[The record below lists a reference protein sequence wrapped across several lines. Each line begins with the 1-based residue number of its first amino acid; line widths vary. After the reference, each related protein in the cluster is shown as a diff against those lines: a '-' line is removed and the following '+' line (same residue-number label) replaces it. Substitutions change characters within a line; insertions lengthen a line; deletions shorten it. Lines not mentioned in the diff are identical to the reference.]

1 MEPEEPTL
9 SVTVRRAAFADVPAL
24 RRLFAALVLQL
35 ETTRPVVYPTHT
47 TDDLDAFTLL
57 TARRLESDPT
67 LLFYVAADATGELV
81 AFLGGEIAQR
91 ALGHP
96 RIFGAAHWLYVDP
109 AVRGQGIARALVR
122 LACEDLVT
130 AGITHVELAALRG
143 DLQWATRGWIPY
155 LIHHVLPLEAVIAGA
170 AERPAPAA
178 PEPPSPPPVEP
189 PAPVPAPG
197 PVVVRRRR
205 RRRPKPTHAPPRVV
219 QGGGRSA

>member
-1 MEPEEPTL
+1 MMDGTI
-9 SVTVRRAAFADVPAL
+9 RRATFADVPAL
-24 RRLFAALVLQL
+24 RRLFAQLVVEL
-35 ETTRPVVYPTHT
+35 EAARPVAYPTHT
-47 TDDLDAFTLL
+47 ADDLDVFTLL
-57 TARRLESDPT
+57 TARRLETDPT
-67 LLFYVAADATGELV
+67 LLCYVAADATGELV

-96 RIFGAAHWLYVDP
+96 RIFGAAHWLYVAP
-109 AVRGQGIARALVR
+109 AARGQGIARGLVR

-130 AGITHVELAALRG
+130 AGVTHVELAAVRG

-170 AERPAPAA
+170 AERPTPAA
-178 PEPPSPPPVEP
+178 PEPPPPPPPVEP
-189 PAPVPAPG
+189 PAPAPAPG